1 MEIIEEIARRRQ
13 EIVVENSGRAYSEI
27 RDLLENRLSFDEV
40 FEEKYFNDV
49 DQGRIRT
56 KVILIEGQD
65 KFTAE
70 VIELYLSID
79 KDSGKAEIE
88 MKGKLETEYPTEK
101 NYQQSLWYYAYRS
114 LFDKFIYGETRGG
127 YEETVDEDLDHI
139 LRLVRENLEEDFRG

>member
-13 EIVVENSGRAYSEI
+13 ELVVENPGRAYSEL

-49 DQGRIRT
+49 DEGRIRT
-56 KVILIEGQD
+56 KVILVEGQD
-65 KFTAE
+65 KFTE
-70 VIELYLSID
+70 EIIELYLSID
-79 KDSGKAEIE
+79 KEASKAEIE

-127 YEETVDEDLDHI
+127 YEEAVSEDLDHI
-139 LRLVRENLEEDFRG
+139 LRLVRENLEEDYSG

>member
-1 MEIIEEIARRRQ
+1 MEIVEEIARRRQ
-13 EIVVENSGRAYSEI
+13 EIVVGNPERAYSEL

-49 DQGRIRT
+49 DEGRIRT
-56 KVILIEGQD
+56 KVMLVEGQD

-79 KDSGKAEIE
+79 KEASKVEIE

-127 YEETVDEDLDHI
+127 YEETVNEDLDHI
-139 LRLVRENLEEDFRG
+139 LRLVRENLEEDYNG